1 MEVGEAAW
9 QAVQDRPSDDL
20 QFRVNLPLA
29 GGGSMAAEVNMIAT
43 TVEGRFAGAQ
53 GSIRDIR
60 ERERLE
66 EDLRRQAAAIAANEE
81 RANLARELHD
91 SVTQALFSMG
101 LTARALE
108 LLLDRDP
115 EAAKQK
121 LAELRDLQKDA
132 LAEMR
137 TLIFEL
143 RPQGLETDGLAQ
155 ALRNHAA
162 AVQSRTGLAVSVEV
176 EHDERMPLDI
186 EESLYRI
193 AQEALHNV
201 VKHANAQHARI
212 VLRRAGREVRLAI
225 EDDGIGFD
233 PSLAPRGHLGLVGM
247 RQRAERIGG
256 ELDIVQL
263 PGGGT
268 KVKLSLPLERA
279 GIADAA
285 SEPAPASVE

>member
-1 MEVGEAAW
+1 MEAGQAAW
-9 QAVQDRPSDDL
+9 QAIQERMDEDL
-20 QFRVNLPLA
+20 QVRVVLPLA
-29 GGGSMAAEVNMIAT
+29 AGGSMAAEVSMVAT
-43 TVEGRFAGAQ
+43 VVEGRFAGAQ

-66 EDLRRQAAAIAANEE
+66 QDLRRQAAAIAANEE

-115 EAAKQK
+115 EAARQK
-121 LAELRDLQKDA
+121 VAELRDLQRDA

-176 EHDERMPLDI
+176 EYDERLPLDV

-201 VKHANAQHARI
+201 VKHANAEHARI
-212 VLRRAGREVRLAI
+212 VLRQAGRELKLWV
-225 EDDGIGFD
+225 EDDGVGFD
-233 PSLAPRGHLGLVGM
+233 PSMAPRGHLGLVGM

-256 ELDIVQL
+256 ELDIHKR
-263 PGGGT
+263 PGGGS
-268 KVKLSLPLERA
+268 KVRIALPLART
-279 GIADAA
+279 DAP
-285 SEPAPASVE
+285 EPASASASASAE

>member
-1 MEVGEAAW
+1 
-9 QAVQDRPSDDL
+9 
-20 QFRVNLPLA
+20 
-29 GGGSMAAEVNMIAT
+29 MIAT

-268 KVKLSLPLERA
+268 KVKVSLPLERA
-279 GIADAA
+279 GIAHAA
-285 SEPAPASVE
+285 SAPAPASVE

>member
-1 MEVGEAAW
+1 MEAGQVAW
-9 QAVQDRPSDDL
+9 QAIQERPEEEVQL
-20 QFRVNLPLA
+20 RVEMPLV
-29 GGGSMAAEVNMIAT
+29 GGGSMAAEVNLVAT

-66 EDLRRQAAAIAANEE
+66 QDLRRQAAAIAANEE

-115 EAAKQK
+115 AAARQK
-121 LAELRDLQKDA
+121 LVELRELQKDA

-162 AVQSRTGLAVSVEV
+162 AVQSRTGLSVSVEV
-176 EHDERMPLDI
+176 EYDERLPLDI

-212 VLRRAGREVRLAI
+212 SLGRAGRELRLI
-225 EDDGIGFD
+225 VEDDGIGFD
-233 PSLAPRGHLGLVGM
+233 PGVAPRGHLGLVGM

-256 ELDIVQL
+256 DLDISRR
-263 PGGGT
+263 PGGGS
-268 KVKLSLPLERA
+268 KVKVRLPLARP
-279 GIADAA
+279 AA
-285 SEPAPASVE
+285 TEAAVASAE